1 MFKANESHSII
12 EVVDKSGLFKNQLKS
27 NDKLNYVFVSAAD
40 EKSKINNLKNN
51 ESLDGILVLPEL
63 KDQNFDELEK
73 NTRLVINNKIGFDTK
88 QKIVSTLM
96 KSSKKK
102 IKQLGIAETTT

>member
-40 EKSKINNLKNN
+40 EKSKSI
-51 ESLDGILVLPEL
+51 I
-63 KDQNFDELEK
+63 
-73 NTRLVINNKIGFDTK
+73 
-88 QKIVSTLM
+88 
-96 KSSKKK
+96 
-102 IKQLGIAETTT
+102 